1 MLASPPTLGVLFM
14 GKLKTRMPLWAKRK
28 ITSNEG

>member
-1 MLASPPTLGVLFM
+1 MPRITAHGSIYRENQ
-14 GKLKTRMPLWAKRK
+14 KTRMPLWAKRK